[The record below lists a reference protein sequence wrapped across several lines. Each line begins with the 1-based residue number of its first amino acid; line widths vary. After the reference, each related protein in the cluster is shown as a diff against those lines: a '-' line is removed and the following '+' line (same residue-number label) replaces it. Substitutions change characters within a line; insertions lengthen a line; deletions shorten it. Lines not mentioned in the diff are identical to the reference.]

1 MATRISHE
9 ELMRYLD
16 GELPSPERRRVES
29 ALAESTELQ
38 REMAIFKGLKE
49 DFLELSF
56 QPPPRNGLWDEVNRR
71 VTRPIGWLLLVSGT
85 AIWAGYGAYLF
96 WTSPGEIFEKMVTG
110 AVVIGVLL
118 LLASVIW
125 EQYRDWLRDPYR
137 DVHR

>member
-1 MATRISHE
+1 MATRISRE

-29 ALAESTELQ
+29 ALEESTELQ
-38 REMAIFKGLKE
+38 RELAIFKGLHE

-71 VTRPIGWLLLVSGT
+71 VTRPIGWLLLVSGSAT
-85 AIWAGYGAYLF
+85 WAAYGAYLF
-96 WTSPGEIFEKMVTG
+96 WKSPGDLFEKMVAG

-125 EQYRDWLRDPYR
+125 EQYRDWLRDPYK